1 MDVRRLVKRS
11 ELGDSE
17 RTLLDA
23 MQVLNFG
30 RIENLFVRDGR
41 PVFNPSPRIIAAV
54 KMSPQTTPR
63 EERQPCDFEL
73 KQEVVLLL
81 RLLRRVGNGNI
92 LLIQIRHGLP
102 SNVEIEQPIATLG
115 VRS

>member
-1 MDVRRLVKRS
+1 MGHLVKKS
-11 ELGDSE
+11 DLGDSE
-17 RTLLDA
+17 RALLDA

-41 PVFNPSPRIIAAV
+41 PVFDPSPRVIAAV
-54 KMSPQTTPR
+54 KMSPQTTSR
-63 EERQPCDFEL
+63 EEPQSCDFEL
-73 KQEVVLLL
+73 KQAIVLLL
-81 RLLRRVGNGNI
+81 LLLRRVGNGKI
-92 LLIQIRHGLP
+92 LLIQVRHGLP